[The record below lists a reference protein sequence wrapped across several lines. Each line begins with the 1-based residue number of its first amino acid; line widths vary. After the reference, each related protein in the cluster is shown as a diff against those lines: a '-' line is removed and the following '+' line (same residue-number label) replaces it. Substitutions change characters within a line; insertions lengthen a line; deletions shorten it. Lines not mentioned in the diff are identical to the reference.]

1 MGSNRNSVPFNDSE
15 HSSSRDINM
24 SLMEKNKETKR
35 KSSSQDKTNNS
46 NSDNFQNISDIGAAR
61 RR

>member
-46 NSDNFQNISDIGAAR
+46 NSDNF
-61 RR
+61 